1 MTVNWLCREFESTYS
16 KIRIRKEIDIEE
28 HEVPDFLKIVI
39 YRVLQEALNNIAKH
53 SKALM
58 VLLSLRKA
66 KQNIE
71 LVIRD
76 SGQGFDLEE
85 AYSRK
90 GTTKGLGL
98 DSMKERIELSGG
110 AFSIE
115 SSKGSGTVIQGT
127 WSLNR

>member
-1 MTVNWLCREFESTYS
+1 M
-16 KIRIRKEIDIEE
+16 
-28 HEVPDFLKIVI
+28 PDFLKIVI
-39 YRVLQEALNNIAKH
+39 YRVSQEALNNIAKH

-85 AYSRK
+85 ANSRK